1 MAFPA
6 HGAAGERWLC
16 LQLLGAAGGN
26 TPLATGQGTWEE
38 RDTNPV
44 FIPCSSSWRMVGSGD
59 PAQGT
64 GQLRALAQGLVGQ
77 CRVSVL
83 LPHPFVGLFWE
94 VLLPEHTHS
103 SCSFT
108 RALVPEAPAQPGGTR
123 GQDQQHPALGSLRK
137 ATPCSGE
144 PKGLENH

>member
-1 MAFPA
+1 MGRERHKPRFHPVLQQLAD
-6 HGAAGERWLC
+6 GGE
-16 LQLLGAAGGN
+16 
-26 TPLATGQGTWEE
+26 
-38 RDTNPV
+38 
-44 FIPCSSSWRMVGSGD
+44 WRSR
-59 PAQGT
+59 T

-83 LPHPFVGLFWE
+83 LPHPFVGLIWE

-123 GQDQQHPALGSLRK
+123 GQDQQHPALGSQ
-137 ATPCSGE
+137 
-144 PKGLENH
+144 KGWKTTGIRQPEALGAHAWCQPG